1 MKQKRFVFLWLLIWE
16 CLKII
21 LLMAAAGALFHN
33 TLLLNRSGVF
43 WLVLLGSGSL
53 VIPLLDLLLFL
64 RLPTY
69 ANLLPIV
76 KIGKIITALPCF
88 LLLVGELSRR
98 LIFSLNF
105 IFLPFPVSSSLFLFI
120 IFSIDLIFLSVIISL
135 KEETRRD

>member
-21 LLMAAAGALFHN
+21 LLMAAAGALFHK

-64 RLPTY
+64 QLPTY

-98 LIFSLNF
+98 LLFSLNF